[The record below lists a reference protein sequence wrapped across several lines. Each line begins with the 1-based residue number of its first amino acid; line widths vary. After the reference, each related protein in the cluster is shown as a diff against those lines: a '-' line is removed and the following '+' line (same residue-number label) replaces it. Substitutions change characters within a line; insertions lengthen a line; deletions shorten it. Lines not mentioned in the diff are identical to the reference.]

1 MHGCMVVVYH
11 AVMQSCNHATMQTC
25 HYLITPHPHSSN
37 IPLFRLA
44 VVYILQRAWY
54 KYSMIYP
61 SIYLYFL
68 AGMVALVTVSI
79 AYKLYKTYP
88 LRYLYYYFY
97 YLLLFNIFN
106 IAMRPVHRIV
116 VETLN
121 LTGVQSQQSFVVI
134 GLFVAGPLFII
145 SLYLLIKFAAGLV
158 EVKVSRLFKIIYFLY
173 WGTHYIFGLIL
184 AINFFKTKEPGI
196 LYISMYLSD
205 LLSIVMLFSV
215 HGFVISQSRA
225 IENPDKKRGV
235 RTFAVI
241 YFISYAVFNLCFY
254 VTGNQTLNFILSFA
268 YVLPPLIYLERFFKR
283 FYREHPAVPVNGVN
297 IEKMFE
303 RFNISNREQEIIQ
316 LISKGRTNREI
327 ADMLYVSLQTVK
339 QHTYNIY
346 RKLKVKNR
354 VQLSNFIRNA
364 ANSNSN

>member
-1 MHGCMVVVYH
+1 
-11 AVMQSCNHATMQTC
+11 
-25 HYLITPHPHSSN
+25 
-37 IPLFRLA
+37 
-44 VVYILQRAWY
+44 
-54 KYSMIYP
+54 MIYP

-68 AGMVALVTVSI
+68 AGMIALVTVSI
-79 AYKLYKTYP
+79 AYRLHKTYP
-88 LRYLYYYFY
+88 VRYLSYYFY

-106 IAMRPVHRIV
+106 IALRPVQRIV
-116 VETLN
+116 VETLH
-121 LTGVQSQQSFVVI
+121 LTGVQVQQFFVVI
-134 GLFVAGPLFII
+134 GLFVAGPLFVV

-173 WGTHYIFGLIL
+173 WGAHYIFALIL

-196 LYISMYLSD
+196 LYISSDISD

-215 HGFVISQSRA
+215 HGFVIYKSRT

-235 RTFAVI
+235 RSFAVI
-241 YFISYAVFNLCFY
+241 YFISLAVFNLCFY
-254 VTGNQTLNFILSFA
+254 ITSNQTLHFILSFA
-268 YVLPPLIYLERFFKR
+268 YVLPPLIYMDRFFKR
-283 FYREHPAVPVNGVN
+283 FYREHPAVPANGVN
-297 IEKMFE
+297 MEQMFE
-303 RFNISNREQEIIQ
+303 KYNISNREQEIIR
-316 LISKGRTNREI
+316 LISRGRTNREI

-364 ANSNSN
+364 ANSNPS

>member
-1 MHGCMVVVYH
+1 
-11 AVMQSCNHATMQTC
+11 
-25 HYLITPHPHSSN
+25 
-37 IPLFRLA
+37 
-44 VVYILQRAWY
+44 
-54 KYSMIYP
+54 MIYP

-68 AGMVALVTVSI
+68 AGMIAAVTLLI
-79 AYKLYKTYP
+79 AYKLHKTYP
-88 LRYLYYYFY
+88 LSCLSYYFY

-106 IAMRPVHRIV
+106 IAVRPVQRIV

-121 LTGVQSQQSFVVI
+121 LTGVQVQQFFLVI
-134 GLFVAGPLFII
+134 GLFVAGPLFIV

-158 EVKVSRLFKIIYFLY
+158 EVKVSRFFKIIYFLY
-173 WGTHYIFGLIL
+173 WSAHYIFGLIFI
-184 AINFFKTKEPGI
+184 INFFKTKEPGI
-196 LYISMYLSD
+196 LYISLYISD

-215 HGFVISQSRA
+215 HGFVISKSRS
-225 IENPDKKRGV
+225 IENPDKQKGV

-241 YFISYAVFNLCFY
+241 YFISLAVFNLCFY
-254 VTGNQTLNFILSFA
+254 ITSHSTVHFILSFV
-268 YVLPPLIYLERFFKR
+268 YVLPPLIYLDRFFKR

-297 IEKMFE
+297 MEKMFG
-303 RFNISNREQEIIQ
+303 RYNISSREQEIIR
-316 LISKGRTNREI
+316 LISRGRTNREI

-364 ANSNSN
+364 TASDSS